1 MAEEEVREIRE
12 KVEELRASIEHQIR
26 RVREMGPRGTRT
38 EARERV
44 EEPRRGVRE
53 KAKETEAEI
62 EAEEKGGEEAERV
75 RGTETEV
82 PLTEEARKD
91 KQRHINMMAKEID
104 SVLDEARDRIDELRK
119 TVKDRVKMHEKAL
132 KE

>member
-12 KVEELRASIEHQIR
+12 KVEELRAAIEHQIR
-26 RVREMGPRGTRT
+26 KVRDMGPTATRAATLEETTEPPRGL
-38 EARERV
+38 
-44 EEPRRGVRE
+44 RE
-53 KAKETEAEI
+53 KTRETSTEM
-62 EAEEKGGEEAERV
+62 EEKGREETERV
-75 RGTETEV
+75 RGTEAEV

-91 KQRHINMMAKEID
+91 KKRHIDMMAKEID

-119 TVKDRVKMHEKAL
+119 TVKDRVKMHEKTL